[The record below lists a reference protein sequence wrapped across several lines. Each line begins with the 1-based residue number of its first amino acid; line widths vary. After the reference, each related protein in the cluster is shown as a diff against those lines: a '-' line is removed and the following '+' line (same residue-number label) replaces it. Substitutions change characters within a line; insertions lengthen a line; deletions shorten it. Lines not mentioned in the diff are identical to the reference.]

1 MRVSKLK
8 MNNVVIPILDEF
20 FTVGECEGE
29 TVFYQKKLRKIHKNA
44 VDLNKKRRAAGR
56 KGGLNS
62 LKGNEPVQAELKPS
76 SSSAA
81 VLLKHTNTK
90 IKTSKNYNQCLEM
103 NGKGHSNGKDHSDAQ
118 SVMMIG
124 TRVLELAG
132 IEGEWSGNFN
142 SVRSWLA
149 AGYLAEEHIYPA
161 VKSVASQKTYSP
173 SAISSLAYFS
183 KAVERK
189 YQAVTA
195 ENDPTKGWTDQDVKN
210 YLEYYR
216 ATGRVFWPQ
225 WAGPKPNQPGFRW
238 PDQLI
243 DADLE

>member
-1 MRVSKLK
+1 
-8 MNNVVIPILDEF
+8 
-20 FTVGECEGE
+20 
-29 TVFYQKKLRKIHKNA
+29 
-44 VDLNKKRRAAGR
+44 
-56 KGGLNS
+56 
-62 LKGNEPVQAELKPS
+62 
-76 SSSAA
+76 
-81 VLLKHTNTK
+81 
-90 IKTSKNYNQCLEM
+90 
-103 NGKGHSNGKDHSDAQ
+103 
-118 SVMMIG
+118 
-124 TRVLELAG
+124 
-132 IEGEWSGNFN
+132 
-142 SVRSWLA
+142 
-149 AGYLAEEHIYPA
+149 LAEEHIYPA